1 MQSNTN
7 KLVGSTSTVLRLSLQ
22 LVFPALS
29 ISTFSIKL
37 CIVLFIEM
45 LSILSLYL
53 GLTQP
58 NLGHY
63 SA

>member
-7 KLVGSTSTVLRLSLQ
+7 KLVGSRSTVLRLSLQ
-22 LVFPALS
+22 LVFPALRLT
-29 ISTFSIKL
+29 TFSIKL
-37 CIVLFIEM
+37 CIVLFIER
-45 LSILSLYL
+45 LSIVGPYL